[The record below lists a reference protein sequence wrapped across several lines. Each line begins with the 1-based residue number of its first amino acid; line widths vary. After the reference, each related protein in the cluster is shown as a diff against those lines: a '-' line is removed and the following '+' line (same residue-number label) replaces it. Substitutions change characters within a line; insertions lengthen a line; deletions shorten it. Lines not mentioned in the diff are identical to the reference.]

1 MVLVM
6 ALKTG
11 TKAGTAFLPVFS
23 PTETFLH
30 DTSYGAEKRR
40 EGSELTKVLLL
51 DTAVFIT

>member
-1 MVLVM
+1 M